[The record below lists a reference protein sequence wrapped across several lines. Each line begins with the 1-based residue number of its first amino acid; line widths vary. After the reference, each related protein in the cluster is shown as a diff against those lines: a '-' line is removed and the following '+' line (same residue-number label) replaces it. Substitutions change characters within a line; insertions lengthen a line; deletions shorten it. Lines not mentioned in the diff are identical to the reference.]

1 MNKVKVSTEKGN
13 TRILGLLGQLEK
25 INLELTL
32 QDVENGRHITA
43 KLLHLVQTQ
52 ETNIDG
58 SGEVKQFVYEEPLTT
73 QFLGVIVGE

>member
-25 INLELTL
+25 ISLESAL
-32 QDVENGRHITA
+32 QDVDNVRHITS

-52 ETNIDG
+52 
-58 SGEVKQFVYEEPLTT
+58 
-73 QFLGVIVGE
+73 